1 MVAASTAKAVS
12 LAEAAAEGRLG
23 GLIEEIAASGDG
35 IIVEAGGEPAVAIV
49 PIADYEELL
58 ALRRARRR
66 EEAAARLRALRAE
79 VQARNP
85 DLQDWT
91 DEEIEELTS
100 RAVHE
105 VIDDMAR
112 EGLLRFERD
121 LRP

>member
-1 MVAASTAKAVS
+1 MVAASAAKAVS

-35 IIVEAGGEPAVAIV
+35 IIVEAGGQPAVAIV

-79 VQARNP
+79 VLARNT
-85 DLQDWT
+85 DLT
-91 DEEIEELTS
+91 PEEAEDLS
-100 RAVHE
+100 ARAVRE

-112 EGLLRFERD
+112 EGKLLFERD
-121 LRP
+121 VES